1 MTELQERAIAKIDA
15 EIEKEKGNRILEII
29 GEFLIN
35 LVTANPDAAAKLL
48 DEKKNLKG
56 AYEAMRNE
64 ARKYQKDGCAA
75 LTDEEGFEVVCG
87 YYGLEYHSGGGK
99 LENAEIRRKYY
110 SAAGKLAESI
120 KNITEAGV

>member
-35 LVTANPDAAAKLL
+35 LVTANSDAAANLL

-64 ARKYQKDGCAA
+64 ARKYQKDGCAV
-75 LTDEEGFEVVCG
+75 LTDDEGFEVICG

-99 LENAEIRRKYY
+99 IVPEKASDVK
-110 SAAGKLAESI
+110 AATALDIELDDLLK
-120 KNITEAGV
+120 

>member
-35 LVTANPDAAAKLL
+35 LVTANSDAAAKLL

-64 ARKYQKDGCAA
+64 ARKYQKDGCAV
-75 LTDEEGFEVVCG
+75 LTDDEGFEVICG

-99 LENAEIRRKYY
+99 IVPKKAPDVK
-110 SAAGKLAESI
+110 AATALDIELDDLLK
-120 KNITEAGV
+120 

>member
-35 LVTANPDAAAKLL
+35 LVTANSDAAAKLL

-64 ARKYQKDGCAA
+64 ARKYQKDGCAV
-75 LTDEEGFEVVCG
+75 LTDDEGFEVICG

-99 LENAEIRRKYY
+99 IVPEKSPDVKAVTALDIELDDLLK
-110 SAAGKLAESI
+110 
-120 KNITEAGV
+120 

>member
-35 LVTANPDAAAKLL
+35 LVTANSDAAEKLL

-56 AYEAMRNE
+56 AYKAMRNE
-64 ARKYQKDGCAA
+64 ARKYQKDGCAV
-75 LTDEEGFEVVCG
+75 LTDDEGFEVICG

-99 LENAEIRRKYY
+99 IVPEKASGVK
-110 SAAGKLAESI
+110 AATALDIELDDLLK
-120 KNITEAGV
+120 

>member
-35 LVTANPDAAAKLL
+35 LVTANSDAAAKLL

-64 ARKYQKDGCAA
+64 ARKYQKDGCAV
-75 LTDEEGFEVVCG
+75 LTDDEGFEVICR

-99 LENAEIRRKYY
+99 IVPEKSPYVKAVTALDIELDDLLK
-110 SAAGKLAESI
+110 
-120 KNITEAGV
+120 

>member
-15 EIEKEKGNRILEII
+15 EIENEKGNRILEII

-35 LVTANPDAAAKLL
+35 LVTANSDAAEKLL

-64 ARKYQKDGCAA
+64 ARKYQKDGCAV
-75 LTDEEGFEVVCG
+75 LTDDEGFEVICG

-99 LENAEIRRKYY
+99 IVPEKASGVK
-110 SAAGKLAESI
+110 AATALDIELDDLLK
-120 KNITEAGV
+120 

>member
-35 LVTANPDAAAKLL
+35 LVTATPDAAEKLL

-64 ARKYQKDGCAA
+64 ARKYQKDGCAV
-75 LTDEEGFEVVCG
+75 LTDDEGFEVICG
-87 YYGLEYHSGGGK
+87 YYGLEYYSGGGK
-99 LENAEIRRKYY
+99 IVPENVPDVNAVTALDIELDDLLK
-110 SAAGKLAESI
+110 
-120 KNITEAGV
+120 

>member
-1 MTELQERAIAKIDA
+1 MTELQERVIAKIDA

-35 LVTANPDAAAKLL
+35 LVTANSDAAEKLL

-64 ARKYQKDGCAA
+64 ARKYQKDGCAV
-75 LTDEEGFEVVCG
+75 LTDDEGFEVVCA

-99 LENAEIRRKYY
+99 IVPENVPDVK
-110 SAAGKLAESI
+110 AATALDIELDDLLK
-120 KNITEAGV
+120 

>member
-1 MTELQERAIAKIDA
+1 MTELQERAIAKIDT
-15 EIEKEKGNRILEII
+15 EIEKEKGNRIQEII

-35 LVTANPDAAAKLL
+35 LVTVNPDAAAKLL

-64 ARKYQKDGCAA
+64 ARKYQKEGCAV
-75 LTDEEGFEVVCG
+75 LTDDEGFEVICG

-99 LENAEIRRKYY
+99 IVPEKTPDVK
-110 SAAGKLAESI
+110 AATTLDIELDDLLK
-120 KNITEAGV
+120 

>member
-1 MTELQERAIAKIDA
+1 MTELQKRAIAKIDA

-35 LVTANPDAAAKLL
+35 LVTANPDAAEKLL

-64 ARKYQKDGCAA
+64 ARKYQKDGCAV
-75 LTDEEGFEVVCG
+75 LTDDEGFEVICG
-87 YYGLEYHSGGGK
+87 YYGLEYYSGGGK
-99 LENAEIRRKYY
+99 IVPEKAPDVK
-110 SAAGKLAESI
+110 AATALDIELDDLLK
-120 KNITEAGV
+120 

>member
-35 LVTANPDAAAKLL
+35 LATANPDAAEKLL

-56 AYEAMRNE
+56 AYDAMYKE
-64 ARKYQKDGCAA
+64 ARKKQYNHCAV
-75 LTDEEGFEVVCG
+75 LTDEEGFEIVC
-87 YYGLEYHSGGGK
+87 EYFGIDYQPSGMDK
-99 LENAEIRRKYY
+99 TRKPMMPPVET
-110 SAAGKLAESI
+110 AAVL
-120 KNITEAGV
+120 NIELDDLLK

>member
-35 LVTANPDAAAKLL
+35 LVTANPDAAEKLL

-56 AYEAMRNE
+56 TYEAMRNE
-64 ARKYQKDGCAA
+64 ARKYQKVGCAV
-75 LTDEEGFEVVCG
+75 LTDDEGFEVICG
-87 YYGLEYHSGGGK
+87 YYGLEYYSGGK
-99 LENAEIRRKYY
+99 IVPEKAPDVK
-110 SAAGKLAESI
+110 AATALDIELDDLLK
-120 KNITEAGV
+120 

>member
-1 MTELQERAIAKIDA
+1 MTELQERAIAKIDT

-64 ARKYQKDGCAA
+64 ARKYQKDGCAV
-75 LTDEEGFEVVCG
+75 LTDDEGFEVICG

-99 LENAEIRRKYY
+99 IVPEKTPDVK
-110 SAAGKLAESI
+110 AATALDIELDDLLK
-120 KNITEAGV
+120 

>member
-35 LVTANPDAAAKLL
+35 LVTANSDAAEKLL

-64 ARKYQKDGCAA
+64 ARKYQKDGCAV
-75 LTDEEGFEVVCG
+75 LTDDEGFEVICG
-87 YYGLEYHSGGGK
+87 YYGLEYYSGGGK
-99 LENAEIRRKYY
+99 IVPENVPDVNAVTALDIELDDLLK
-110 SAAGKLAESI
+110 
-120 KNITEAGV
+120 

>member
-35 LVTANPDAAAKLL
+35 LVTANSDAAEKLL

-64 ARKYQKDGCAA
+64 ARKYQKDGCAV
-75 LTDEEGFEVVCG
+75 LTDDEGFEVVCA

-99 LENAEIRRKYY
+99 IVPEKASGVK
-110 SAAGKLAESI
+110 AATALDIELDDLLK
-120 KNITEAGV
+120 

>member
-35 LVTANPDAAAKLL
+35 LVTANSDAAEKLL

-64 ARKYQKDGCAA
+64 ARKYQKDGCAV
-75 LTDEEGFEVVCG
+75 LTDDEGFEVICG

-99 LENAEIRRKYY
+99 IVPEKASDVK
-110 SAAGKLAESI
+110 AATALDIELDDLLK
-120 KNITEAGV
+120 

>member
-1 MTELQERAIAKIDA
+1 MTEVQERAIAKIDA

-35 LVTANPDAAAKLL
+35 LVTANPDAAEKLL

-64 ARKYQKDGCAA
+64 ARKYQKDGCAV
-75 LTDEEGFEVVCG
+75 LTDDEGFEVICG
-87 YYGLEYHSGGGK
+87 YYGLEYHSGGK
-99 LENAEIRRKYY
+99 IVPEKAPDVK
-110 SAAGKLAESI
+110 AATALDIELDDLLK
-120 KNITEAGV
+120 

>member
-35 LVTANPDAAAKLL
+35 LVTANSDAAAKLL

-64 ARKYQKDGCAA
+64 ARKYQKDGCAV
-75 LTDEEGFEVVCG
+75 LTDDEGFEVICG

-99 LENAEIRRKYY
+99 IVPEKAPDVKASTALDIELDDLLK
-110 SAAGKLAESI
+110 
-120 KNITEAGV
+120 

>member
-35 LVTANPDAAAKLL
+35 LVTANSDAAAKAEIALL
-48 DEKKNLKG
+48 FT
-56 AYEAMRNE
+56 AV
-64 ARKYQKDGCAA
+64 KDSFNKM
-75 LTDEEGFEVVCG
+75 LTTIQ
-87 YYGLEYHSGGGK
+87 K